1 MRPPTARTTD
11 WNPGNPATCSPPHF
25 VTIGRP
31 LPIGQFQSQSPS
43 PAHPSVPLTQLDL
56 GPKLVEMARYHTLIG
71 HRVEV
76 QYRAGDIVLP
86 AIGTLAA
93 DSGRSI
99 FLEER
104 LVQRGEV
111 KTFRWEVPY
120 PFIIS
125 LEESLVPAPPLPSA
139 DAPATE
145 GAKQAARSAISHAQ
159 PEPNNA

>member
-1 MRPPTARTTD
+1 
-11 WNPGNPATCSPPHF
+11 
-25 VTIGRP
+25 
-31 LPIGQFQSQSPS
+31 
-43 PAHPSVPLTQLDL
+43 LTHLAL
-56 GPKLVEMARYHTLIG
+56 RPKLVEMARYHTLIG

-125 LEESLVPAPPLPSA
+125 LEESLVPAPPLPAA
-139 DAPATE
+139 DAPV
-145 GAKQAARSAISHAQ
+145 QAANQASRPAIAHAQ

>member
-1 MRPPTARTTD
+1 
-11 WNPGNPATCSPPHF
+11 
-25 VTIGRP
+25 
-31 LPIGQFQSQSPS
+31 
-43 PAHPSVPLTQLDL
+43 
-56 GPKLVEMARYHTLIG
+56 MARYHTLIG

-86 AIGTLAA
+86 AVGTLAA

-125 LEESLVPAPPLPSA
+125 LEETFAPAPSLA
-139 DAPATE
+139 AANKPAEETE
-145 GAKQAARSAISHAQ
+145 GAKQAALVASRIQ
-159 PEPNNA
+159 TEPGKA

>member
-1 MRPPTARTTD
+1 MTFVTLPART
-11 WNPGNPATCSPPHF
+11 ASLRFCH
-25 VTIGRP
+25 
-31 LPIGQFQSQSPS
+31 LGQFQSQSPS
-43 PAHPSVPLTQLDL
+43 PAKPSVPLTHFDL
-56 GPKLVEMARYHTLIG
+56 WPKLVEMARYHTLIG

-125 LEESLVPAPPLPSA
+125 LEESLVPAPPLPAA
-139 DAPATE
+139 DAPAQPST
-145 GAKQAARSAISHAQ
+145 QSARPAIAQAQ
-159 PEPNNA
+159 PEPNGA

>member
-1 MRPPTARTTD
+1 
-11 WNPGNPATCSPPHF
+11 
-25 VTIGRP
+25 
-31 LPIGQFQSQSPS
+31 
-43 PAHPSVPLTQLDL
+43 
-56 GPKLVEMARYHTLIG
+56 MARYHTLIG

-86 AIGTLAA
+86 AVGTLAA

-125 LEESLVPAPPLPSA
+125 LEETFAPAPSLAKANKPVEEA
-139 DAPATE
+139 EA
-145 GAKQAARSAISHAQ
+145 AKQAALATARIQA
-159 PEPNNA
+159 EPGKA

>member
-1 MRPPTARTTD
+1 
-11 WNPGNPATCSPPHF
+11 
-25 VTIGRP
+25 
-31 LPIGQFQSQSPS
+31 
-43 PAHPSVPLTQLDL
+43 
-56 GPKLVEMARYHTLIG
+56 MARYHTLIG

-125 LEESLVPAPPLPSA
+125 LEENFAPAPSLAAASK
-139 DAPATE
+139 PAE
-145 GAKQAARSAISHAQ
+145 ELEAAKQPGLAARVQ
-159 PEPNNA
+159 TEPGKA